1 MSHSALAEFPCNPG
15 KGREFLEQAM
25 LPALEETRAFDGCES
40 IETYVDADNPDH
52 VILWEKWASRE
63 QYEAYIAWR
72 MATGFVEVVAPFMDP
87 SAFRA
92 VHLSRQD

>member
-15 KGREFLEQAM
+15 KGSEFLAQAM

-40 IETYVDADNPDH
+40 IEVYLDEDNPDR
-52 VILWEKWASRE
+52 VILWEKWATRGH
-63 QYEAYIAWR
+63 YEAYIAWR
-72 MATGFVEVVAPFMDP
+72 MATGFVEMVAPFMDP
-87 SAFRA
+87 NSFRA

>member
-15 KGREFLEQAM
+15 KGQEFLEQLL
-25 LPALEETRAFDGCES
+25 LPAMEETRAFDGCES
-40 IETYVDADNPDH
+40 IETYVDQDDPDH
-52 VILWEKWASRE
+52 VILWEKWATRN

-72 MATGFVEVVAPFMDP
+72 METGFVEMVAPFMDP
-87 SAFRA
+87 AEFKA